1 MSEHRSWHHG
11 PAPESAP
18 EERPGCLAGWMALLR
33 MKKKPEESIPFRVSV
48 AVSVLIAIFGALH
61 QMEWPVYGWVVV
73 GLTIAGFLFSW
84 YRRNGSNWGLKALL
98 SVLML
103 VVLGN
108 FLFGLAASPYD
119 PRLPLAE
126 LLLWLQTM
134 HSFDVPAR
142 KDLNYSIL
150 VGIILIS
157 FGAVLSNSFAYAIYL
172 ALFLASALVALHY
185 NYISEAREES
195 ELATATGTPSL
206 AAGRGFGSLVR
217 MTGRTALM
225 MVLAGAVIYSF
236 LPRYESM
243 RLRAMPVSW
252 DMRLE
257 LPKIG
262 KGEIIN
268 PSYGA
273 EMGRG
278 RRGSQA
284 FNSDNYFGFNHIV
297 DLSMRGTMDNS
308 LVMKVRTNRM
318 SYYRGLAFTDYDGFY
333 WSLPEE
339 EPQKVSSATPPITLP
354 LRLGVTGTQQL
365 IQIFYIE
372 KELPNVVFA
381 PFQPYQ
387 VFFPS
392 EELYVD
398 QALSMRAPFPLEEGM
413 VYSVMGLTEHRTAAE
428 LKKLPPVERYPKLAQ
443 SRNTRLPDNI
453 SPRVRELAR
462 RLTENYKS
470 PYEKA
475 IAISLYLQNNYEYQ
489 SPPPPYPVDAET
501 VDYFLF
507 ESKKGHCE
515 QFATAMVVLARAA
528 GLPARYI
535 TGYLPGTENP
545 FTGFWEVRGS
555 DAHAWAEVYIPGYD
569 WMAVDPTPGGGSTTP
584 MVDGGNQRKWMF
596 GALVNYVKNLIPA
609 QKRAE
614 ISSAWVRAK
623 ATVSE
628 MLDAMTSAGI
638 PAPAAVALLLLI
650 PIQVP
655 MWTAAAALWRARKT
669 GRWNPLT
676 RALDRAVRAFT
687 EMIPESP
694 RNPREHVVATYKRM
708 LRALEGLGLRRRED
722 MTPREFARE
731 VTRKHAWGEVD
742 EITHRFE
749 QARYG
754 SEPDEEDQRRA
765 QEALQKLQERIH
777 ESRRAKPSQN

>member
-1 MSEHRSWHHG
+1 MSGHRSWRDEPKG
-11 PAPESAP
+11 SSP
-18 EERPGCLAGWMALLR
+18 EERPGCLGGWMALLKR
-33 MKKKPEESIPFRVSV
+33 KKKPEESIPFRVSV

-61 QMEWPVYGWVVV
+61 QMEWPLYGWVVV
-73 GLTIAGFLFSW
+73 GLTVTGFLFSW
-84 YRRNGSNWGLKALL
+84 HRRHGSNWGLKALL
-98 SVLML
+98 SLLML

-108 FLFGLAASPYD
+108 FFMGLQASPYD

-134 HSFDVPAR
+134 HSFDLPAR

-157 FGAVLSNSFAYAIYL
+157 FGAVLSNSFAYAVYL
-172 ALFLASALVALHY
+172 ALFLAAALVALHY
-185 NYISEAREES
+185 NYISEAREEA
-195 ELATATGTPSL
+195 EVATATGVPSL
-206 AAGRGFGSLVR
+206 GAGRGFGSLLR

-225 MVLAGAVIYSF
+225 MVLAGSVIYGL

-262 KGEIIN
+262 KGEVIN

-273 EMGRG
+273 QMGRG
-278 RRGSQA
+278 RRGQQA
-284 FNSDNYFGFNHIV
+284 FNSENYFGFNPIV
-297 DLSMRGTMDNS
+297 DLSLRGTMDNS

-333 WSLPEE
+333 WSLSEE
-339 EPQKVSSATPPITLP
+339 EPQKVTSSTPPITLP

-398 QALSMRAPFPLEEGM
+398 QALAMRAPFPLEEGM
-413 VYSVMGLTEHRTAAE
+413 VYSVMGLTEHRTPAE

-443 SRNTRLPDNI
+443 SRNTRLPETL
-453 SPRVRELAR
+453 SPRVRDLAR
-462 RLTENYKS
+462 RLTENRRS

-475 IAISLYLQNNYEYQ
+475 LALGNYLQNNYEYQ
-489 SPPPPYPVDAET
+489 SPPPPYPVDAEVT
-501 VDYFLF
+501 DYFLF
-507 ESKKGHCE
+507 EAKKGHCE

-545 FTGFWEVRGS
+545 FTGFYEVRGS

-584 MVDGGNQRKWMF
+584 MVDGQSQRKWML
-596 GALVNYVKNLIPA
+596 GALFNYVKNLVPA
-609 QKRAE
+609 HRRAE
-614 ISSAWVRAK
+614 MGSLWLRAK
-623 ATVSE
+623 ASVVEVLT
-628 MLDAMTSAGI
+628 AMTAAGI
-638 PAPAAVALLLLI
+638 PAPAAMALLLLI
-650 PIQVP
+650 PLQVP

-676 RALDRAVRAFT
+676 RALDRAVRALT
-687 EMIPESP
+687 ELIPESP

-731 VTRKHAWGEVD
+731 VKRQHAWGEVD
-742 EITHRFE
+742 EITRRFE

-754 SEPDEEDQRRA
+754 ADPGEEDQLRA
-765 QEALQKLQERIH
+765 QEALQKLQERIQ
-777 ESRRAKPSQN
+777 ESRRAKPSDN